1 LHISPGKKL
10 EVNCG
15 HYPLYFHRLEVILL
29 DTLFLTIAIFGV
41 DFVMLN
47 PLVLDYCLLNKSLEE
62 LKDGNVWLY
71 VLENIIRQK
80 KT

>member
-1 LHISPGKKL
+1 
-10 EVNCG
+10 
-15 HYPLYFHRLEVILL
+15 
-29 DTLFLTIAIFGV
+29 
-41 DFVMLN
+41 M
-47 PLVLDYCLLNKSLEE
+47 DYCLLNKSLEE